1 MSTTP
6 NIAVL
11 IVAAGSGTRLNTSQ
25 PKQYLDLAG
34 APILHRCLTP
44 FMTHPLI
51 NLVQVVISSDAKTA
65 YQQATENITA
75 EVLPPV
81 SGGKTRQASVLAGLT
96 ALAPHKPDLVLVHDG
111 ARPFVSQA
119 VISRVIEGL
128 KTARAV
134 IPTLSVT
141 DTIKQ
146 VGNNKVEKTLERV
159 KLAAVQTPQG
169 FDFSALLEAHKAIL
183 DDGLFTDDAAIAE
196 HAGIEVIC
204 VQGDP
209 ENIKITTPQDLDTA
223 RRKMT
228 TDRSAMQTHIGQGFD
243 VHRFGPGD
251 SVILCG
257 VKVPHSHSLIG
268 HSDADAGLHAL
279 TDALLGTI
287 GEGDIGAHFP
297 PNDDTWKDAPSSIF
311 LEKARD
317 LIAQRGG
324 TIINVDLTLIC
335 EAPKIGPHREAM
347 RNRLAEILQLNLSR
361 ISIKATTSEGL
372 GFTGR
377 KEGIAAQAIASVEL
391 PDTRK

>member
-1 MSTTP
+1 MSKKP

-11 IVAAGSGTRLNTSQ
+11 IVAAGSGSRLKAST

-34 APILHRCLTP
+34 APVLHRSVIP
-44 FMTHPLI
+44 FTKHPLI
-51 NLVQVVISSDAKTA
+51 NLIQVVISPDAKTA
-65 YQQATENITA
+65 YQGAIKNITT
-75 EVLPPV
+75 EILPPI

-96 ALAPHKPDLVLVHDG
+96 ALQPHKPDLVLIHDG
-111 ARPFVSQA
+111 ARPFVSFEI
-119 VISRVIEGL
+119 ISRVIEQL
-128 KTARAV
+128 AKAKAV
-134 IPTLSVT
+134 IPVLPVA

-146 VGNNKVEKTLERV
+146 ISGHRVEKTLERANLV
-159 KLAAVQTPQG
+159 AVQTPQG
-169 FDFSALLEAHKAIL
+169 FDFSALLEAHKNISA
-183 DDGLFTDDAAIAE
+183 DSTVTDDAAIAE
-196 HAGIEVIC
+196 HAGIEVVC
-204 VQGDP
+204 VEGDV
-209 ENIKITTPQDLDTA
+209 ENLKITTQQDLDIA
-223 RRKMT
+223 RSKMKSDT
-228 TDRSAMQTHIGQGFD
+228 SQMQTHIGQGFD

-257 VKVPHSHSLIG
+257 VKIPHSHSLIG

-297 PNDDTWKDAPSSIF
+297 PNDDTWKGAASSIF

-347 RNRLAEILQLNLSR
+347 RAKLAEILQLDHSR

-377 KEGIAAQAIASVEL
+377 KEGIAAQAIASVSL
-391 PDTRK
+391 PDTMK